1 MTPEADGPQQGALVA
16 EQHRLARRIEMLER
30 LAELRSNGLL
40 SEEAVESLK
49 QRVLEDEFNA
59 GLSG

>member
-1 MTPEADGPQQGALVA
+1 LTPEADGPQQGALVA
-16 EQHRLARRIEMLER
+16 EQHRLTRRIEMLER

-59 GLSG
+59 GISG